1 LEIIYFKE
9 ISSTQNYL
17 LENLKENLC
26 IWSDYQTNGIG
37 SRGNT
42 WIGEK
47 GNLFFSFSIN
57 RSKLPNDLLPQ
68 SISIYFMYQMK
79 MVLKNLNSKIQFK
92 WPNDLYLKNKV
103 GGIITSIK
111 NDIIISGIGINTKK
125 SEEYQ
130 HLDIEIDNLELLEIY
145 LNQVLTFPKWE
156 FVFKIY
162 KKDFYK
168 YNFIPNSSLN
178 GDGSININQKRIYS
192 LR

>member
-1 LEIIYFKE
+1 MKKASDII
-9 ISSTQNYL
+9 
-17 LENLKENLC
+17 
-26 IWSDYQTNGIG
+26 
-37 SRGNT
+37 
-42 WIGEK
+42 
-47 GNLFFSFSIN
+47 
-57 RSKLPNDLLPQ
+57 Q
-68 SISIYFMYQMK
+68 SIQ
-79 MVLKNLNSKIQFK
+79 LQPQFK
-92 WPNDLYLKNKV
+92 KLQDFKCINKILSLILPTLHKFIV
-103 GGIITSIK
+103 FSYIK

-130 HLDIEIDNLELLEIY
+130 YLDIEIENLELLEIY

-178 GDGSININQKRIYS
+178 SDGSININQKRIYS